1 MDLAL
6 LILSILS
13 CLASALCFIWNECM
27 WFIRFNVAF
36 CVARASFLKIYFP
49 VKQSNKNKDWSTW
62 SVLLEPCVA
71 FPWVVCPFVPVCR
84 CSPSRSPRGGWRTS
98 PRSPP
103 GPSSPHCR
111 ASAASWSWWRPRA
124 PCRSSR
130 WDSRRTSRPSAH
142 DLQRSELRQPAI
154 QRSVTAVIIRPI
166 SLATSPSLRASSHIS
181 INFCISAMVGPVK
194 SSTGIRVC
202 LRSGNA

>member
-124 PCRSSR
+124 PCHSSR
-130 WDSRRTSRPSAH
+130 WGSRHTSPLYDPDPR
-142 DLQRSELRQPAI
+142 
-154 QRSVTAVIIRPI
+154 RSVLQLPEENTKIIIAGFKI
-166 SLATSPSLRASSHIS
+166 SSWTTIDNADLSLLPGLIGDLNELLDLRY
-181 INFCISAMVGPVK
+181 G
-194 SSTGIRVC
+194 
-202 LRSGNA
+202 RSGEVLHRYHRVL